1 MPTRFSRAN
10 LLRRGLVGGGAIV
23 ASGSLGSAVGS
34 AAALAA
40 PDGDLAAVRMLIG
53 AELLAID
60 FQQQALASGKLGAR
74 SATTLKRMHADEQ
87 AHYQG
92 LANLMLQSGQPPAT
106 DDDVNFAYPKGTF
119 ARESA
124 ILKLAAELEAL
135 QLGAYTG
142 ANASVQTPEVRMA
155 IGQISANESQHVAA
169 LAALAG
175 KPIIGKPFGPALH
188 ADAVTAALDTYES

>member
-1 MPTRFSRAN
+1 
-10 LLRRGLVGGGAIV
+10 
-23 ASGSLGSAVGS
+23 
-34 AAALAA
+34 
-40 PDGDLAAVRMLIG
+40 
-53 AELLAID
+53 
-60 FQQQALASGKLGAR
+60 
-74 SATTLKRMHADEQ
+74 MHADEQ

-106 DDDVNFAYPKGTF
+106 ADDVNFAYPKGTF

>member
-1 MPTRFSRAN
+1 MQTRFSRAG

-60 FQQQALASGKLGAR
+60 FQQQALTSGKLGAR
-74 SATTLKRMHADEQ
+74 SAATLKRMHADEQ
-87 AHYQG
+87 AHYHG

-106 DDDVNFAYPKGTF
+106 ADDVNFAYPKGTF

-124 ILKLAAELEAL
+124 ILRLAAELEAL

-155 IGQISANESQHVAA
+155 IGQISTNESQHVAA